1 MQRTFGAVNCEV
13 YRNSSGNA
21 KTPPLVCRGEAFF
34 MAQTNMDRA
43 TSVGN
48 HEARMCFPNK
58 EQSFNQKGDL

>member
-1 MQRTFGAVNCEV
+1 
-13 YRNSSGNA
+13 
-21 KTPPLVCRGEAFF
+21 VCRGEAFF

-48 HEARMCFPNK
+48 HEARMWFPNK